1 MSVLGR
7 LFRRGG
13 RATSPA
19 RSVAGLSPSVSSHVP
34 PGRATPPPP
43 PPPPRSLGA
52 PPPPPPPPAA
62 PVPTVGEA
70 LVAPGGT
77 GPKPTRIRVVTADGV
92 IRELPPDADPDGRLA
107 YLASNLLTPPPDAP

>member
-1 MSVLGR
+1 
-7 LFRRGG
+7 
-13 RATSPA
+13 
-19 RSVAGLSPSVSSHVP
+19 
-34 PGRATPPPP
+34 
-43 PPPPRSLGA
+43 
-52 PPPPPPPPAA
+52 
-62 PVPTVGEA
+62 VGEA